1 MKRLLAP
8 IAITAVTMTA
18 CTTASPNETTL
29 ETVTTTETST
39 TQTTQQ
45 ETITKITTAQ
55 PLQDVDTETKHEED
69 ISNDAAYTLDPQEN
83 TNSMLA
89 DLTLVDVRAGTHKNV
104 DRVVF
109 EFEGQG
115 KPGWHTRYVGQAF
128 HMASGH
134 PMDVAS
140 DNNLEVMIHGTP
152 MGNPWPDSLM
162 KTGLMGKAA
171 GHIQN
176 ITNGGAFE
184 GESQFFISLDEKR
197 PYTVYTMKNPT
208 RLVVDF
214 KN

>member
-1 MKRLLAP
+1 
-8 IAITAVTMTA
+8 MTA
-18 CTTASPNETTL
+18 CTAPSPNETTP
-29 ETVTTTETST
+29 ETVTTTEIST

-45 ETITKITTAQ
+45 ETITKVTTAQ
-55 PLQDVDTETKHEED
+55 PLQDADTETKHEED
-69 ISNDAAYTLDPQEN
+69 ISNDAAYTLEPQEN

-109 EFEGQG
+109 EFEGKG

>member
-1 MKRLLAP
+1 M
-8 IAITAVTMTA
+8 
-18 CTTASPNETTL
+18 
-29 ETVTTTETST
+29 
-39 TQTTQQ
+39 
-45 ETITKITTAQ
+45 
-55 PLQDVDTETKHEED
+55 
-69 ISNDAAYTLDPQEN
+69 
-83 TNSMLA
+83 
-89 DLTLVDVRAGTHKNV
+89 GTHKNV

-115 KPGWHTRYVGQAF
+115 KPGWPTRYVGQAF

-162 KTGLMGKAA
+162 QTGLMGKAA
-171 GHIQN
+171 GHVQN

-197 PYTVYTMKNPT
+197 PYTVYTMENPT